1 MKACFAFTHFQRLG
15 SVMKI
20 ILAEAEAGGA
30 APGWVVDE
38 LIRKGKETSLA
49 FWKRSDGS
57 SLI

>member
-20 ILAEAEAGGA
+20 TLDEAGGA
-30 APGWVVDE
+30 VPGWVVDE